1 MAISNWSNKGRWE
14 SMLDLKGFFFK
25 DRRSK
30 AGKHLTLLWKRGE
43 EKRIKVRT
51 LKKSPLGL
59 KEELRFCDVR
69 VSRERE
75 E

>member
-1 MAISNWSNKGRWE
+1 
-14 SMLDLKGFFFK
+14 
-25 DRRSK
+25 
-30 AGKHLTLLWKRGE
+30 
-43 EKRIKVRT
+43 

-75 E
+75 EWGKSLALHYERKPSHFGKLRTGSCILHCKRW